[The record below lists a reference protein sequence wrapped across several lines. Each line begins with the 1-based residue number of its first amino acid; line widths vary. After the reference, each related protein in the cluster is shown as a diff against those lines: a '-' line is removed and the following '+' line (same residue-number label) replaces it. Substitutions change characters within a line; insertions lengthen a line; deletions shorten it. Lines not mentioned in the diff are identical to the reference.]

1 MHFDDQREMRGQLLS
16 VWGERE
22 CVQERGEEERGSRV
36 LQLLSGTVGRGEGE
50 RGEERTPGETRAGAP
65 DPPGQRGFRGCHC
78 SQTPTD
84 AELATPGTA
93 ATSCPLSLQ
102 AES

>member
-1 MHFDDQREMRGQLLS
+1 MRGQLLS

-50 RGEERTPGETRAGAP
+50 RGEERTPGETPQGRGDFGGVTAP
-65 DPPGQRGFRGCHC
+65 KRLQM
-78 SQTPTD
+78 
-84 AELATPGTA
+84 
-93 ATSCPLSLQ
+93 LS
-102 AES
+102 